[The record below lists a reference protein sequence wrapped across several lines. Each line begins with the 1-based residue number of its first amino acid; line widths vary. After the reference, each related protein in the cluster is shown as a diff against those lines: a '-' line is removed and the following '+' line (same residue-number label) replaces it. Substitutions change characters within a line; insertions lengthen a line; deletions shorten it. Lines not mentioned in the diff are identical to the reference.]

1 MAIASGLFALL
12 TIVGGWAYTS
22 IDNRIRANE
31 ERVDAI
37 MGAISDVKSD
47 VSYIRGRLE
56 PPIQRN

>member
-22 IDNRIRANE
+22 VDSRLRAAE
-31 ERVDAI
+31 VRVDAI
-37 MGAISDVKSD
+37 MGTLSDVKSD

-56 PPIQRN
+56 PPVQRN